1 MSLICSSFVDN
12 MKLLFFTYSLLFGLG
27 SSCVFSAGLVVISQY
42 FKKRQSLAT
51 GLLTG
56 GHGGGVLI
64 MGPTLEALIRAIGWK
79 DAYRIMAGVA
89 FVLCSLAITFDP
101 NVEKDAE
108 EKDKGER
115 KEIKEGENDS
125 LIRTKMKKI
134 FDFSVWK
141 VPPVI
146 AIVLAACVVEFGHFV
161 PQIHLVSD
169 YSGATGSQF
178 RPHVHT
184 YRDIFLNPQFFLP
197 DSKISTSSR
206 IRPVSGFTLV
216 PGLLWEYWQQSMRHK
231 AREICILPCL
241 SR

>member
-1 MSLICSSFVDN
+1 
-12 MKLLFFTYSLLFGLG
+12 MKILFFTYSLLFGLG

-42 FKKRQSLAT
+42 FKRRQSLAT

-89 FVLCSLAITFDP
+89 FVLCSLSITFDP

-115 KEIKEGENDS
+115 EEIKEGEDDN
-125 LIRTKMKKI
+125 LIRTKMKKV

-161 PQIHLVSD
+161 PQIHLVS
-169 YSGATGSQF
+169 YYIGTVGNQF
-178 RPHVHT
+178 RPRLH
-184 YRDIFLNPQFFLP
+184 
-197 DSKISTSSR
+197 
-206 IRPVSGFTLV
+206 VSGFFCFLNRQLFLSGFKDFHVFTY
-216 PGLLWEYWQQSMRHK
+216 P
-231 AREICILPCL
+231 ARIQIHSSTRTPLGILATEHA
-241 SR
+241 S

>member
-12 MKLLFFTYSLLFGLG
+12 MKVLFFTYSLLFGLG

-115 KEIKEGENDS
+115 EEII
-125 LIRTKMKKI
+125 LIRTKMKKV

-169 YSGATGSQF
+169 YSGSG
-178 RPHVHT
+178 
-184 YRDIFLNPQFFLP
+184 I
-197 DSKISTSSR
+197 ISENWKS
-206 IRPVSGFTLV
+206 V
-216 PGLLWEYWQQSMRHK
+216 
-231 AREICILPCL
+231 
-241 SR
+241 

>member
-1 MSLICSSFVDN
+1 

-79 DAYRIMAGVA
+79 DAYRIMAGVT

-115 KEIKEGENDS
+115 EEIKEGENDS

-141 VPPVI
+141 LPPVI

-169 YSGATGSQF
+169 YPGATGSQF
-178 RPHVHT
+178 RPRPHVSGYFFESAIFFPGFKNFHIFT
-184 YRDIFLNPQFFLP
+184 YP
-197 DSKISTSSR
+197 TR
-206 IRPVSGFTLV
+206 IRIHYSTRTPLG
-216 PGLLWEYWQQSMRHK
+216 
-231 AREICILPCL
+231 ILATEHG
-241 SR
+241 S

>member
-1 MSLICSSFVDN
+1 MSLTCSSFVDN

-89 FVLCSLAITFDP
+89 FVLCSLSITFDP

-108 EKDKGER
+108 EKEKGER
-115 KEIKEGENDS
+115 EEIKEGENDN
-125 LIRTKMKKI
+125 LIRTKMKKV

-169 YSGATGSQF
+169 YIAIIGNQF
-178 RPHVHT
+178 RPHVSGFF
-184 YRDIFLNPQFFLP
+184 FLNPQLF
-197 DSKISTSSR
+197 R
-206 IRPVSGFTLV
+206 SGFKNFLV
-216 PGLLWEYWQQSMRHK
+216 LHVSNPYPHSL
-231 AREICILPCL
+231 
-241 SR
+241 

>member
-115 KEIKEGENDS
+115 EEIKEGENDS

-141 VPPVI
+141 VPAVI

-169 YSGATGSQF
+169 YSGSTGSQF
-178 RPHVHT
+178 RP
-184 YRDIFLNPQFFLP
+184 
-197 DSKISTSSR
+197 
-206 IRPVSGFTLV
+206 RPHVSGYGF
-216 PGLLWEYWQQSMRHK
+216 ES
-231 AREICILPCL
+231 AIF
-241 SR
+241 

>member
-12 MKLLFFTYSLLFGLG
+12 MKLLFFTYSLLFGWG

-89 FVLCSLAITFDP
+89 FVLCSLSITFDP

-115 KEIKEGENDS
+115 EEIKEGEDDN
-125 LIRTKMKKI
+125 LIRTKMKKV

-169 YSGATGSQF
+169 YSGTTGSQF
-178 RPHVHT
+178 RPRPHVSE
-184 YRDIFLNPQFFLP
+184 YVFESAIFFP

-206 IRPVSGFTLV
+206 IQPVSGFTLV
-216 PGLLWEYWQQSMRHK
+216 PGLLWEY
-231 AREICILPCL
+231 
-241 SR
+241 

>member
-1 MSLICSSFVDN
+1 

-115 KEIKEGENDS
+115 EEIKEGENDS

-161 PQIHLVSD
+161 PQIHLVRD
-169 YSGATGSQF
+169 YSGTTGSQF
-178 RPHVHT
+178 RPRPHVSG
-184 YRDIFLNPQFFLP
+184 YVFESAIFFSGFKSVHVFTHPTRIRIH
-197 DSKISTSSR
+197 SSTST
-206 IRPVSGFTLV
+206 PLG
-216 PGLLWEYWQQSMRHK
+216 
-231 AREICILPCL
+231 ILATEHG
-241 SR
+241 S